1 MSPQTD
7 RIDEPRLNSL
17 DQALDAQNAH
27 PALVGELF
35 SIADLFGSDPALRR
49 AVTDP
54 GAPVEARRQL
64 VSRLLDGKVSPE
76 AVAVLRQAAG
86 LRWRTAGTFVSSVER
101 QAIRSALAQAQ
112 AAGQLDQ
119 VEDDLFRLDRTVAG
133 TPELRDALAD
143 NRQPLATRQ
152 DIVARLLDGKA
163 APATVVLAR
172 RAVVARE
179 RTFADTV
186 DGYLALAAAQRSR
199 AVATVRVAVPL
210 TAEQTAR
217 LQNALNKQLGRPVSM
232 HVVVDPAVLGGVRV
246 EVGDEVID
254 GTVASR
260 LDEARKLFS

>member
-7 RIDEPRLNSL
+7 RNEPRLNSL
-17 DQALDAQNAH
+17 DQVLDAQNAH
-27 PALVGELF
+27 LQLATELF

-54 GAPVEARRQL
+54 GAPVEARQQL

-86 LRWRTAGTFVSSVER
+86 LRWRTAGIFVSSVER

-112 AAGQLDQ
+112 VAGQLDQ
-119 VEDDLFRLDRTVAG
+119 VEDELFRLNRAVAA
-133 TPELRDALAD
+133 TPALRDALSDERRSLAD
-143 NRQPLATRQ
+143 RQEV
-152 DIVARLLDGKA
+152 VAQLLDGKA

-179 RTFADTV
+179 RTFANTM

-199 AVATVRVAVPL
+199 AVATVRVARPL
-210 TAEQTAR
+210 TAEQTTR

-232 HVVVDPAVLGGVRV
+232 HVLVDPAVLGGVRV

>member
-7 RIDEPRLNSL
+7 RNEPRLNSL
-17 DQALDAQNAH
+17 DQALDAQNVH
-27 PALVGELF
+27 PGLAEELF

-54 GAPVEARRQL
+54 GAPVEARQQL
-64 VSRLLDGKVSPE
+64 VGRLLDGKVSPE
-76 AVAVLRQAAG
+76 AVAVLRAAAG
-86 LRWRTAGTFVSSVER
+86 LRWRTAGTFVSAVER

-112 AAGQLDQ
+112 VAGQLDQ
-119 VEDDLFRLDRTVAG
+119 VEEELFRLNRTVAG
-133 TPELRDALAD
+133 SAELRDALSD
-143 NRQPLATRQ
+143 GRRPLSDRQVV
-152 DIVARLLDGKA
+152 VARLLDGKA
-163 APATVVLAR
+163 APATAVLAR

-179 RTFADTV
+179 RTFANTM

-199 AVATVRVAVPL
+199 AVATVRVARPL

-217 LQNALNKQLGRPVSM
+217 LQNALNKQLGRGVSM
-232 HVVVDPAVLGGVRV
+232 HVVEDRSVLGGVRV